1 MRSIALVDCNNFYVS
16 CERLFRP
23 GLEGKPVVVL
33 SNNDGCVVSRSQEV
47 RDLGIKMAVP
57 WFQLK
62 QLAKRHG
69 IVALSSNYALYADI
83 SGRVMLL
90 LSQFSPNQE
99 IYSIDECFLDLT
111 GMEGTSDL
119 TSYAQTI
126 RGTIRQCVGIPVC
139 IGIAPSKT
147 LAKLANHVA
156 KKHKQFHGVCD
167 FNAMTARMLDNL
179 LARIEVGEVWGVG
192 RRSTERL
199 QQMGISTVLELKY
212 SPAKRVRA
220 EFGVVMERI
229 VAELNGEACIGL
241 DEITPPRQQ
250 IICSRSF
257 GVPVSLLADL
267 EQAVIAY
274 ASRAAE
280 KLRSQFSIAGGI
292 QVYIRTN
299 PHKDDAPQYQQSTLV
314 TLPEPTDDSRLL
326 CRAALDGLRQIY
338 RSGYLYQKAGVMLT
352 GIIPATSRPRTLFDD
367 VAAQQK
373 STVLMETLD
382 RINRRMG
389 IGTMQLL
396 GEGVRKSWSMR
407 RGNVSQC
414 YTTEWDEL
422 AVVRSGTINNRP
434 AHPSQYGSK
443 HEGQ

>member
-1 MRSIALVDCNNFYVS
+1 MRAIALVDCNNFYVS

-23 GLEGKPVVVL
+23 SLEGKPVVVL

-47 RDLGIKMAVP
+47 KDLGIRMAVP
-57 WFQLK
+57 WFQMK
-62 QLAKRHG
+62 SLAKRHG
-69 IVALSSNYALYADI
+69 IIALSSNYTLYADI
-83 SGRVMLL
+83 SSRVMRL
-90 LSQFSPNQE
+90 LSQYSPDQE

-111 GMEGTSDL
+111 GMNGMSDP
-119 TSYAQTI
+119 TEYAQTI
-126 RGTIRQCVGIPVC
+126 RGTIKQCVGIPVC
-139 IGIAPSKT
+139 IGIGPSKT

-156 KKHKQFHGVCD
+156 KKQKQYHNVCD
-167 FNAMTARMLDNL
+167 FNAMTVRMLDNL
-179 LARIEVGEVWGVG
+179 LAKIGVGEVWGVG

-199 QQMGISTVLELKY
+199 QQMDITTVLELKY

-274 ASRAAE
+274 TSRAAE
-280 KLRSQFSIAGGI
+280 KLRSQLSIAGGI
-292 QVYIRTN
+292 QVYIRTS
-299 PHKDDAPQYQQSTLV
+299 PHRDKDDQYQQSTLV
-314 TLPEPTDDSRLL
+314 PLPEPTDDSRLL
-326 CRAALDGLRQIY
+326 CRAALNGLRQIY

-352 GIIPATSRPRTLFDD
+352 GIIAGTARPRTLFDD
-367 VAAQQK
+367 AAAQQK
-373 STVLMETLD
+373 SATLMETLD

-389 IGTMQLL
+389 SGTMQLL
-396 GEGVRKSWSMR
+396 GEGVGKSWAMR

-422 AVVRSGTINNRP
+422 AVAR
-434 AHPSQYGSK
+434 
-443 HEGQ
+443 